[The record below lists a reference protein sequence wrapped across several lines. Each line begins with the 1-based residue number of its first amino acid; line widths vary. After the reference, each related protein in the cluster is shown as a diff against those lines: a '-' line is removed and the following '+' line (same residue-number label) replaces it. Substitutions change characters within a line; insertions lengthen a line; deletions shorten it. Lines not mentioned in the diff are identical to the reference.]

1 MIIYGS
7 TLSPFVRKVVAAAGE
22 KGLDFE
28 LEPTGFPAH
37 SPEFLEC
44 SPMKK
49 MPAIRDGDF
58 TLADSSAI
66 IHYLDARYPDVP
78 LIPADPEER
87 GRAIWFDEFA
97 DTLLFACGAK
107 LFFNRIVA
115 PRFIGRPGDEE
126 AAARAEAEELP
137 PLLAYV
143 DRIAPDP
150 GNFLVGGRLTIADLA
165 LAMPFANLRHVA
177 RATDEADYPRAFAF
191 ADSILSR
198 PSIAPWLEREQAL
211 LDKTAA

>member
-28 LEPTGFPAH
+28 LQPTGFPEH

-66 IHYLDARYPDVP
+66 IHYLDSKYPERP
-78 LIPADPEER
+78 LIPADPEDR
-87 GRAIWFDEFA
+87 GRAIWFEEFA
-97 DTLLFACGAK
+97 DTVLVACGVK

-143 DRIAPDP
+143 DRIAPGP
-150 GNFLVGGRLTIADLA
+150 GEFLVAGRLTIADLA
-165 LAMPFANLRHVA
+165 LAMPFANLRHVVK
-177 RATDEADYPRAFAF
+177 ATDEGDYRRAFAF

-211 LDKTAA
+211 LDETAA